1 MWFFIPFLSLSLYLI
16 NLVADSDVRIQ
27 VQGILGGSGPRNH
40 WKERGEVR
48 QKRKGSE
55 WTVHSGTVNNSSID
69 PFRHMCLCVCVCV
82 CVLSHAQLFATPCSS
97 PGPSVHEI
105 LQARILEWV
114 ANYYSRGSSWP
125 RDRTHISCVSCIG
138 RQILYHL
145 RPLGIPRTC
154 AWNLPNPRG
163 EGAEEFLLQLSG
175 GDETYPQALL
185 TCWKKVLG
193 SNKSDN
199 TMLRPEGHWDNPKI
213 PSIGP
218 MPKLR
223 DYALCTCVFGVF
235 LSKAEWPL
243 MMCTWDLSL
252 AAVPYP
258 LPVGHSTHMGLE
270 QWLDLAS
277 PPHHIF
283 LSFVSKFFK

>member
-1 MWFFIPFLSLSLYLI
+1 M
-16 NLVADSDVRIQ
+16 
-27 VQGILGGSGPRNH
+27 
-40 WKERGEVR
+40 
-48 QKRKGSE
+48 
-55 WTVHSGTVNNSSID
+55 
-69 PFRHMCLCVCVCV
+69 
-82 CVLSHAQLFATPCSS
+82 
-97 PGPSVHEI
+97 
-105 LQARILEWV
+105 
-114 ANYYSRGSSWP
+114 GSSWT
-125 RDRTHISCVSCIG
+125 RDWTSVTSIAK
-138 RQILYHL
+138 QILNHWTTREACVKHCKSL
-145 RPLGIPRTC
+145 ATKTNEFVWLFLNHEWEKSRDLG
-154 AWNLPNPRG
+154 G
-163 EGAEEFLLQLSG
+163 
-175 GDETYPQALL
+175 LL